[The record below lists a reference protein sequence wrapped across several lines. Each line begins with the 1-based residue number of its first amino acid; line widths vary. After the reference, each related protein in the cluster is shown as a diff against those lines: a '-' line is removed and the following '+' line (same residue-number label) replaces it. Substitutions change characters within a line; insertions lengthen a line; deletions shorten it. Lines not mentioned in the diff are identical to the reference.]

1 MTNAQSQ
8 GNLLGLET
16 SPYLLQH
23 RDNPV
28 HWRAWSTET
37 LKLAQSQDRP
47 ILLSIGYAACHWCHV
62 MAHESFEDEE
72 TASVMNRLFVN
83 IKVDREERPDLDA
96 IYQSALALLG
106 EQGGWPLTMFL
117 TPWGEP
123 FCGGT
128 YFPKEP
134 RYGRPAFRD
143 VLTSLSEAYRTRREA
158 IAKNVDA
165 LASALAEMSRPRAG
179 GEVTTATMDEAARR
193 LLQAIDF
200 THGGMGGAPKFPQP
214 SLFQLLWRAYRR
226 TGDVQYKSAVTL
238 TLDRMSQGGIYDHL
252 GGGFAR
258 YATDD
263 RWLVPHFE
271 KMLYDN
277 AQLIDLLTLVWQETR
292 NPLYSARI
300 EETVNWLLREMIAE
314 GDAFAAS
321 LDADSEGEEG
331 KFYVWTEA
339 DIDRLLG
346 DDAAF
351 FKDAYDVTSDGN
363 WEGHT
368 ILNRSRRML
377 LGDAGREARLSRCR
391 TVLLAE
397 RAMRERPE
405 RDDKVLADWNGLMI
419 AALANAGAVFGKDA
433 WIQSARTA
441 FSFVADTMTGPDG
454 RLRHAFRSGR
464 VNHPAILNDYADL
477 SRAALALFEATG
489 DNAFIQRAEALVATA
504 DQHYWDR
511 DSSGYFFTAD
521 DADDV
526 IARTKSATD
535 NAVPPGNATL
545 VGVLARLFYLT
556 GNDAY
561 RERAAATLAAFAGEA
576 ARNPFTYPT
585 LLNAAEFL
593 NGAVQIVIIGNRADA
608 GTKALIAA
616 VHDAALP
623 DRVLQVVAPG
633 TSLPQGHPAAG
644 KDQIGGQPTAYICRG
659 PSCSP
664 PHAEPK
670 ALTAALIGR

>member
-1 MTNAQSQ
+1 MNKAQSQ

-37 LKLAQSQDRP
+37 LALAQSQDRP

-72 TASVMNRLFVN
+72 TASVMNQLFVN

-117 TPWGEP
+117 TPRGEP
-123 FCGGT
+123 FWGGT

-134 RYGRPAFRD
+134 RYGRPAFKD

-165 LASALAEMSRPRAG
+165 LASALAEMSQPRAG
-179 GEVTTATMDEAARR
+179 GDITTATMDEAARR

-277 AQLIDLLTLVWQETR
+277 AQLMDLLTLVWQETK

-314 GDAFAAS
+314 GNAFAAS

-377 LGDAGREARLSRCR
+377 LGDAGREARLARCR
-391 TVLLAE
+391 TLLLAE
-397 RAMRERPE
+397 RETRERPE

-433 WIQSARTA
+433 WTQSARTA
-441 FSFVADTMTGPDG
+441 FSFVAATMTGPDG

-464 VNHPAILNDYADL
+464 LNHPATLNDYADL

-489 DNAFIQRAEALVATA
+489 DSTYIQRAEALVATA
-504 DQHYWDR
+504 DRHYWDHE
-511 DSSGYFFTAD
+511 SGGYFFTAD

-556 GNDAY
+556 GKDAY

-576 ARNPFTYPT
+576 ARNPFAYPT

-593 NGAVQIVIIGNRADA
+593 NGAVQIVIIGDRADA
-608 GTKALIAA
+608 GTEALMAT

-623 DRVLQVVAPG
+623 DRVLQVLAPG
-633 TSLPQGHPAAG
+633 TSLPQSHPAAG
-644 KDQIGGQPTAYICRG
+644 KDRIGGQPTAYVCHG

-664 PHAEPK
+664 PHTEPK
-670 ALTAALIGR
+670 ALLEALVRR